1 MQSQEP
7 WYTKQ
12 LRESQGGVGISDAAL
27 SGSGGGSYRPDMYQ
41 YGGDTLMGA
50 LVPMQRRIL
59 SPETQSREFIGF
71 DESGVPQYDIVQI
84 PAQLGQPERGPGL
97 ARRAVGMVRN
107 LASDPAALLGG
118 IGDAIQGQSRAATA
132 GGQYF
137 DEASG
142 RLVEFD
148 PLTAFVGGAPAGI
161 SAVARALPGEVMLG
175 SFGSA
180 MKEYPRSVV
189 PNVAVG
195 QTISERFPTAV
206 KATENPLTGMLRVD
220 MEALSRS
227 PDQVS
232 KLAETVQP
240 YTPTMGLTSPEQIL
254 DTMKNT
260 SVENLRFIYD
270 QMPPQIRQEAKLWYE
285 GANRLAN
292 ESASRYGISR
302 EAAAGV
308 YASLSPQKDWYQNVS
323 LGDRIFDIYFNNSSL
338 PFNDDLYRVG
348 LSKLKN
354 PDHLA
359 ALKNIRNKPLAAI
372 TDPVERAIW
381 VRMFD
386 EANNP
391 RAFSIVSPRGE
402 RLGSQTVSGGD
413 DRKVAWGSFNEIQKA
428 LSVLENPSIENI
440 STQMGLQHKVRNFY
454 NNIVNPFDPLSIT
467 ADTHAVAAALM
478 QPLGGSA
485 APVAHNLGGAASS
498 ALTGVRG
505 TYPIYADAYRD
516 FASQTGI
523 LPREAQSIAWEGVRG
538 LFSPEQ
544 KRNKGLVDIVNRLML
559 EQRQGNMTQR
569 QMQDAILNEAGG
581 ISVPDWAR

>member
-1 MQSQEP
+1 MAQSA
-7 WYTKQ
+7 
-12 LRESQGGVGISDAAL
+12 LRNVIPLSDYSISNVLDQYARQNTSNALGGVQERFPQSSPVEQEVYKLTGMQPGLDRAAILPIAGSRDQGNLQFAAPQFMYDAAK
-27 SGSGGGSYRPDMYQ
+27 
-41 YGGDTLMGA
+41 A
-50 LVPMQRRIL
+50 FV
-59 SPETQSREFIGF
+59 SP
-71 DESGVPQYDIVQI
+71 GV
-84 PAQLGQPERGPGL
+84 A
-97 ARRAVGMVRN
+97 
-107 LASDPAALLGG
+107 
-118 IGDAIQGQSRAATA
+118 
-132 GGQYF
+132 
-137 DEASG
+137 ASG
-142 RLVEFD
+142 REVSLDDTVN
-148 PLTAFVGGAPAGI
+148 TAMALGGMNAPAGI
-161 SAVARALPGEVMLG
+161 ATAAAAAPGEVVLG

-180 MKEYPRSVV
+180 VKQFPQQSVV
-189 PNVAVG
+189 PNVVVG

-206 KATENPLTGMLRVD
+206 AATENPLTGMLRVD
-220 MEALSRS
+220 MESMSRS
-227 PDQVS
+227 PDQVR

-240 YTPTMGLTSPEQIL
+240 YTPTMGMTSPEQIL
-254 DTMKNT
+254 NTMKNT

-323 LGDRIFDIYFNNSSL
+323 LGDRIFDIYFNNANT
-338 PFNDDLYRVG
+338 PFNDDLYKVG

-354 PDHLA
+354 PDQLV
-359 ALKNIRNKPLAAI
+359 ALKNIRNKTLSEI

-402 RLGSQTVSGGD
+402 RLGSQSTGSGD

-428 LSVLENPSIENI
+428 LSVLDNPSIENI

-454 NNIVNPFDPLSIT
+454 NNIVNPFDPLSVT

-485 APVAHNLGGAASS
+485 VPVAHNLGGAASS

-516 FASQTGI
+516 FATQAGI

-544 KRNKGLVDIVNRLML
+544 KRNKGFVDIVNRMML

-581 ISVPDWAR
+581 INVPDWAK